1 MEAKN
6 ILITTG
12 GTGGHIFPAIV
23 LGDYLQERKCNVL
36 MIGDE
41 RSENQIS
48 KTFINHKIIKSDYRI
63 NSIKSVKNILVGIY
77 QSYKIIKDFKPNMII
92 GFGGYATLP
101 VLLVAKFK
109 KIPFCLHEQNSYMG
123 RINRFFLKNAK
134 YMFTSFQE
142 MYGMNIDYSDKI
154 VFTGNPV
161 RKDIKKYYNN
171 EYKYPETSENFNILI
186 TGGSGGA
193 SFFSNELKETFSFL
207 NKKLKSK
214 IHVFHQVK
222 EDNEIDCVKQFYM
235 KENIKFMVSKFF
247 DNMPELI
254 TKSHLIIARSGVGT
268 SSEISVIGRPVIFIP
283 SPNVVHNH
291 QIYNANFYKRS
302 NACMIIDE
310 KNFIASDFAQ
320 TLTTLINNKNEL
332 TSFAKNIK
340 KLAIIDAEYTIAKYL

>member
-23 LGDYLQERKCNVL
+23 LGNYLHEKKYNVL
-36 MIGDE
+36 IVGDE

-48 KTFINHKIIKSDYRI
+48 KISINNRIIKSNYKLL
-63 NSIKSVKNILVGIY
+63 SIKSLKDILFGIY
-77 QSYKIIKDFKPNMII
+77 QSFKIIKNFKPNMII

-101 VLLVAKFK
+101 ILLVAKIK
-109 KIPFCLHEQNSYMG
+109 KIPFYLHEQNSYMG

-134 YMFTSFQE
+134 YIFTSFQE
-142 MYGMNIDYSDKI
+142 MYGMNINYSDKI

-171 EYKYPETSENFNILI
+171 EYKYPEDNENFNILI

-193 SFFSNELKETFSFL
+193 SFFSNGLKETFSFL

-214 IHVFHQVK
+214 IYVFHQVK
-222 EDNEIDCVKQFYM
+222 EDEELDCVKQFYV
-235 KENIKFMVSKFF
+235 KENIKSNVSKFF
-247 DNMPELI
+247 DDMPELI
-254 TKSHLIIARSGVGT
+254 AKSHLIIARSGVGT
-268 SSEISVIGRPVIFIP
+268 ASEISVIGRPVIFIP

-302 NACMIIDE
+302 NACIIIDE
-310 KNFIASDFAQ
+310 NNFIASDFAQ
-320 TLTTLINNKNEL
+320 TLTILINNKNEL
-332 TSFAKNIK
+332 ESLAKNIK
-340 KLAIIDAEYTIAKYL
+340 KLAIIDAEETIEKYL